1 MILYNYGFSNYSE
14 KIRLL
19 LGYKGI
25 SWESVEVPSHGPK
38 PDFTHLTGGYRRV
51 PALQIGADV
60 YCDTRL
66 IAEVL
71 ESLFPN
77 PTIYPG
83 ACTARTKAQCETII
97 YWAENSLMR
106 PLALYVTG
114 LHANKFPLAFH
125 LDRAKLHGKTPPSL
139 ERVRQSAKTYFPQVK
154 AQLHW
159 IEGLLSGGQNY
170 ILSDSLSLADLA
182 VYQCPWF
189 IEKIV
194 GDLSLLDDMPKLLQ
208 WTARISQIG
217 WGNSSSTT
225 NEAALHLARVSS
237 PEDLISCPS
246 YEMSEEIKLG
256 EMVEVSPFGE
266 DSSTYGW
273 LHYAD
278 ESRLTVRNVAT
289 DLGDV
294 FIHFP
299 RLGYRIRARQVE
311 DIR

>member
-1 MILYNYGFSNYSE
+1 VILYNYDFSNYSE

-19 LGYKGI
+19 LGYKGV
-25 SWESVEVPSHGPK
+25 SWKSVEVPSHGPK
-38 PDFTHLTGGYRRV
+38 PDFTHLTGGYRRAPV
-51 PALQIGADV
+51 LQIGADV

-83 ACTARTKAQCETII
+83 GCEARTKAQCETII
-97 YWAENSLMR
+97 YWVENSLMR

-114 LHANKFPLAFH
+114 LYANKFPLAFH
-125 LDRAKLHGKTPPSL
+125 LDRAKLHGKAPPSL
-139 ERVRQSAKTYFPQVK
+139 EKVRQSAKTYFPQVK

-159 IEGLLSGGQNY
+159 IEGLLSSGQNY

-189 IEKIV
+189 IQKIV

-208 WTARISQIG
+208 WTARVSEIG
-217 WGNSSSTT
+217 WGDSSSMTSQV
-225 NEAALHLARVSS
+225 ALDLARVSS
-237 PEDLISCPS
+237 PLALTSSPS
-246 YEMSEEIKLG
+246 YEMSEEINIG

-273 LHYAD
+273 LVYAD
-278 ESRLTVRNVAT
+278 ESRLIIRNAAT

-294 FIHFP
+294 FVHFP
-299 RLGYRIRARQVE
+299 RLGYRVRARQVG
-311 DIR
+311 DFR